1 MCADTTQEIINKIH
15 SDEFDI
21 SQLLDLLN
29 DERGIIRANVLFALP
44 GKFGLSDDL
53 IVKALTSAA
62 TNNFSS
68 FRLMGDITQKKLS
81 IASLSW
87 MDSNE
92 ARNAYHSLISN
103 CDSVEVDD
111 IERLS
116 QHGPIRV

>member
-1 MCADTTQEIINKIH
+1 MSVDSTQEIINKIH
-15 SDEFDI
+15 SNEFDI
-21 SQLLDLLN
+21 EDLLGLLN

-44 GKFGLSDDL
+44 SKFGKTDDL
-53 IVKALTSAA
+53 IVKALVSAA

-68 FRLMGDITQKKLS
+68 FKLMGDVTQKKLS

-87 MDSNE
+87 MNND
-92 ARNAYHSLISN
+92 AAKDAYHSLISS

-116 QHGPIRV
+116 QHGPITV